1 MRHTVVTLEGQNSV
15 HVVIEP
21 EGAPDP
27 AGESDARDVPVDS
40 GTAAGEQATGP
51 AVRVRVL

>member
-1 MRHTVVTLEGQNSV
+1 MR
-15 HVVIEP
+15 VVIEP

-27 AGESDARDVPVDS
+27 AGDDAHDVPVD
-40 GTAAGEQATGP
+40 GGAAAGEQATGS

>member
-1 MRHTVVTLEGQNSV
+1 MR
-15 HVVIEP
+15 VVIEP

-27 AGESDARDVPVDS
+27 AGESDARDVPVDG
-40 GTAAGEQATGP
+40 GTAAGEQATGS